1 MKYSNNITIQ
11 KFIEQLVDAL
21 KYENT
26 HREPNGEKLDVP
38 FLISALWQD
47 LIDNYECYDEF
58 CSDLRDCDSYEI
70 VIGEDNYYICK
81 VNVFLYNDTE
91 NDNWKCVEESD
102 FRYEITFSYD
112 ERNWGYCECSP
123 DDPDYRED
131 KHCCG
136 HGCDW
141 NASSIEVR
149 KSFLVSNHSGSGD
162 EHDYWDF
169 EDKFY
174 ADDKEENEKKLLAER
189 ECKIRNLKETIENA
203 QKKLKELEKKLENL

>member
-203 QKKLKELEKKLENL
+203 QKELKKLENL

>member
-1 MKYSNNITIQ
+1 MKYSDNITIQ
-11 KFIEQLVDAL
+11 KFIEQLIDVL

-26 HREPNGEKLDVP
+26 YREPNGKKLDIP
-38 FLISALWQD
+38 FLVSVLWQD
-47 LIDNYECYDEF
+47 LTNNYECYNEF
-58 CSDLRDCDSYEI
+58 CSDLRDCDNYDI
-70 VIGEDNYYICK
+70 VIGEDNYCICK

-112 ERNWGYCECSP
+112 ERNWGYCQCSP
-123 DDPDYRED
+123 GDPDYRED

-141 NASSIEVR
+141 EAPSVEVR
-149 KSFLVSNHSGSGD
+149 KSFLVSNHSWHGD

-174 ADDKEENEKKLLAER
+174 ANDKEEKQKKLLVER
-189 ECKIRNLKETIENA
+189 EYKIRNLKETIENA
-203 QKKLKELEKKLENL
+203 KKELKKLENL

>member
-1 MKYSNNITIQ
+1 MKYSDNNIFQ
-11 KFIEQLVDAL
+11 YFMEQLIESL
-21 KYENT
+21 KNENT
-26 HREPNGEKLDVP
+26 YRELNGKKLDIP
-38 FLISALWQD
+38 FLVSALWQD
-47 LIDNYECYDEF
+47 LTDNYERYNEF
-58 CSDLRDCDSYEI
+58 CSDLKNCDNYDI
-70 VIGEDNYYICK
+70 VIGEDNDCICK
-81 VNVFLYNDTE
+81 VNVFLYNETE
-91 NDNWKCVEESD
+91 NDNWKYAEEAD

-123 DDPDYRED
+123 GDPDYRED

-141 NASSIEVR
+141 DAPSIEVR
-149 KSFLVSNHSGSGD
+149 KSFLVSNHSWSEN

-189 ECKIRNLKETIENA
+189 EYKIKNLKEIIENA
-203 QKKLKELEKKLENL
+203 QKELKKLENL

>member
-1 MKYSNNITIQ
+1 MKYSDNITIQ
-11 KFIEQLVDAL
+11 KFIEQLIDVL

-26 HREPNGEKLDVP
+26 YREPNGKKLNIP
-38 FLISALWQD
+38 FLVSALWQD
-47 LIDNYECYDEF
+47 LTNNYECYNEF
-58 CSDLRDCDSYEI
+58 CSDLRDCDNYDI
-70 VIGEDNYYICK
+70 VIGDDNYCICK
-81 VNVFLYNDTE
+81 VNVFLYNETE
-91 NDNWKCVEESD
+91 NNNWKCAEESD

-112 ERNWGYCECSP
+112 ERNWGDCECSP
-123 DDPDYRED
+123 GDPDYRED

-141 NASSIEVR
+141 EAPSVEVR
-149 KSFLVSNHSGSGD
+149 KSFLVSNGD

-174 ADDKEENEKKLLAER
+174 ESDNEEKQKKLLAER

-203 QKKLKELEKKLENL
+203 QKELKKLENL

>member
-1 MKYSNNITIQ
+1 MKYSDNITIQ
-11 KFIEQLVDAL
+11 KFIEKLIEAL

-26 HREPNGEKLDVP
+26 YRDIKPKDKKLDIP
-38 FLISALWQD
+38 FLIAGLWQD
-47 LIDNYECYDEF
+47 LISNYEHYNEF
-58 CSDLRDCDSYEI
+58 CSDLRDCYDI
-70 VIGEDNYYICK
+70 VILDDNYYIYK
-81 VNVFLYNDTE
+81 V
-91 NDNWKCVEESD
+91 CVNFFNEMMEVLD
-102 FRYEITFSYD
+102 FRYEIIFNYD

-141 NASSIEVR
+141 DAPSIEVR
-149 KSFLVSNHSGSGD
+149 KSFLVSNHSWSGD
-162 EHDYWDF
+162 EHDYWEF

-189 ECKIRNLKETIENA
+189 EYKIKSLKETIENA
-203 QKKLKELEKKLENL
+203 QRELKELENL